1 MDAFVIKMNGAL
13 HPAGEHDR
21 ELLKLFKP
29 GQPVRVT
36 LRRVRNYEFHCKFM
50 ALMRLAFDALPELD
64 EGVRSFDG
72 FRHDIVILTGHHT
85 SYVRLDGSIRYEAKS
100 LSFDTMPE
108 DEFEEIFTA
117 AIDVVMEK
125 VMKKYARNYTAET
138 LRSIV
143 DQVEAFE

>member
-1 MDAFVIKMNGAL
+1 MDAFLIKMNGAL
-13 HPAGEHDR
+13 YPASDHDR
-21 ELLKLFKP
+21 ELLGKFKT
-29 GQPVRVT
+29 GQPTRVT
-36 LRRVRNYEFHCKFM
+36 LRRVRNYEFHKKFM
-50 ALMRLAFDALPELD
+50 ALMRLAFDVLPELE

-100 LSFDTMPE
+100 LAFDSMSE

-117 AIDVVMEK
+117 AIDVVMDK

-143 DQVEAFE
+143 NQVEEFE